1 MARVYILNDDKL
13 RLLYVDDKKIKRILI
28 IERHMEMSD
37 PTFKSFIR
45 QQNIDSDRDL
55 NKERLLPSNDEFERT
70 INIEDDHLPFHY
82 FDCVLESYQFE
93 LANFE

>member
-1 MARVYILNDDKL
+1 
-13 RLLYVDDKKIKRILI
+13 
-28 IERHMEMSD
+28 MSD

-82 FDCVLESYQFE
+82 FDCVLECY
-93 LANFE
+93 